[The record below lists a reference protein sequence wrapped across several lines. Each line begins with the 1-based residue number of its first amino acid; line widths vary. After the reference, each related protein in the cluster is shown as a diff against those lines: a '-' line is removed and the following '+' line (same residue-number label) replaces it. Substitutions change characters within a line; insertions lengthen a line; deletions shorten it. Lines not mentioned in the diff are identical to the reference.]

1 MNEQEPGK
9 ERGGEP
15 LWPPV
20 AAVGPVV
27 SSGPQRGGTRLGFGS
42 VALVV
47 ALCVAV
53 GGLAFAAGR
62 LTAPP
67 ASRAAGFGGFGG
79 RGGVGQEGA
88 PSGAPFGVGSGG
100 LRSLVLRGTVTA
112 VTDGR
117 LTIQLASGQSVE
129 VELGADTTVHRQ
141 APASSSDLAVGSSVL
156 VQLAGGAGAG
166 GQQGAFGGPAGSPGA
181 TGARQLGTAADV
193 TILSP

>member
-1 MNEQEPGK
+1 M
-9 ERGGEP
+9 
-15 LWPPV
+15 
-20 AAVGPVV
+20 
-27 SSGPQRGGTRLGFGS
+27 SSGPQPGSTRLGFGS

-62 LTAPP
+62 LTAPT

-79 RGGVGQEGA
+79 RGGAGQGPA
-88 PSGAPFGVGSGG
+88 PSGAPFGVGGGG

-112 VTDGR
+112 VAGGR
-117 LTIQLASGQSVE
+117 LTIQLDSGATVE
-129 VELGADTTVHRQ
+129 IDLGADTTVHRQ
-141 APASSSDLAVGSSVL
+141 APASSNDLTAGSSVL

-166 GQQGAFGGPAGSPGA
+166 GQGGAFGGPTGSPGT